1 MRYVHTNLIARDWQ
15 TLSVFYIEVF
25 NCQLLPGVRDLSGE
39 WLDRATGLENAHLRG
54 IHLRLPGYG
63 EGGPTLEIF
72 QYDPAK
78 SAADKWINRPGYTHL
93 AFEVDDVDEV
103 VVKVVACGGSRAGD
117 TVRVK
122 IFPIGTIYFAYVRDP
137 EDNIIEIQHWF
148 YDQ

>member
-1 MRYVHTNLIARDWQ
+1 LRYVHTNLIARDWQ

-63 EGGPTLEIF
+63 EEGPTLEIF

-78 SAADKWINRPGYTHL
+78 SEVDKWINRPGYTHL

-103 VVKVVACGGSRAGD
+103 VVKVVACGGSRIGD
-117 TVRVK
+117 TVRIK